1 MHAIIMMGFA
11 LFVAVI
17 FAGVNSEISTL
28 QSRII
33 YGLKVF
39 GSFIGIGLAI
49 AWVLYFF
56 HR

>member
-1 MHAIIMMGFA
+1 MMGFA